1 MATVATPAHIFWQN
15 PKGVQTMSA
24 GRPRKP
30 TEIKVLQGTYRRD
43 RDGPLPADLPQLDGE
58 IATPDFPD
66 PAALEM
72 WNTHIQQLI
81 DARVVK
87 PTDVPL
93 AISMCELWGLYR
105 SSYEAARKS
114 PTDQDTRVALCSYW
128 TKFEQASARFGM
140 NPSDRSR
147 LRLDKP
153 AQGVRSRRR
162 A

>member
-1 MATVATPAHIFWQN
+1 MP
-15 PKGVQTMSA
+15 A

-30 TEIKVLQGTYRRD
+30 TEMKVLEGTYRHD
-43 RDGPLPADLPQLDGE
+43 RDGPLPEDFSQLDGE
-58 IATPDFPD
+58 IATPEFPD

-81 DARVVK
+81 DAGVVK

-105 SSYEAARKS
+105 HAYEAARKS

-153 AQGVRSRRR
+153 ALGVRSRR

>member
-1 MATVATPAHIFWQN
+1 M
-15 PKGVQTMSA
+15 
-24 GRPRKP
+24 
-30 TEIKVLQGTYRRD
+30 KVLEGTYRHD
-43 RDGPLPADLPQLDGE
+43 RDGPLPADFSQLDGE
-58 IATPDFPD
+58 IATPEFPD

-72 WNTHIQQLI
+72 WNTHIQRLI
-81 DARVVK
+81 DVGVVK

-93 AISMCELWGLYR
+93 AISRYELWGLYR
-105 SSYEAARKS
+105 HAYEAARKN

-153 AQGVRSRRR
+153 ALGVRSRR